1 MCKECYE
8 EYVEGKKKQD
18 KCPFCD
24 IENKFKTTYFDTGE
38 GEKECSAWVDYELN
52 DNEEFLWYAVLTG
65 SPFNIGHTLVI
76 LGCHMDQMTED
87 INDSDNRKVKLES
100 MMMGINKLSHRLK
113 SKLDKVEA
121 VHALCLCEG
130 EKTHHLHFHL
140 IPRYKYE
147 VYEKRFF
154 GYFYGQ
160 RARKINKT
168 DIFEKS
174 FKQGI
179 IHGMWY
185 DAYKEMHF
193 VDLDFNKLPIE
204 QRKRELNS
212 LAKSLRTKEFPLKF
226 AK

>member
-1 MCKECYE
+1 MCDDCFKK
-8 EYVEGKKKQD
+8 YVEDKDEKD

-24 IENKFKTTYFDTGE
+24 IEKKFVTTYFDMRE
-38 GEKECSAWVDYELN
+38 GEQDCNAWIDYEPE
-52 DNEEFLWYAVLTG
+52 DPEEFLWYAVLAG
-65 SPFNIGHTLVI
+65 SQFTPGHTLVI
-76 LGCHMDQMTED
+76 LGCHMDQLTEN
-87 INDSDNRKVKLES
+87 IPESDRRKAKLES
-100 MMMGINKLSHRLK
+100 MMMGINTLSHRLK
-113 SKLDKVEA
+113 DRLDNVEA

-147 VYEKRFF
+147 KDEKRFF

-160 RARKINKT
+160 RAKKINQK
-168 DIFEKS
+168 IKFEES
-174 FKQGI
+174 FRDGK

-193 VDLDFNKLPIE
+193 LDSNFNKLPLE
-204 QRKRELNS
+204 QRKKKLEKLAMRLRSKELP
-212 LAKSLRTKEFPLKF
+212 KKF